1 MKRLISCSMLFAAGL
16 GAQSTDWYQVQGPQF
31 YQAFQTG
38 PNAQVYEFKSGAL
51 VGGTYLGVSLA
62 EIDSKRGAELKLRDT
77 HGVEITR
84 IEDGSPAEKAG
95 LKTGDVVLEY
105 NGQRVEGMEQFGR
118 LVRETPTGRE
128 VKLLISRNGAQQTIA
143 ATVATRKMRTVTTSN
158 MRDYFPGVDMPDI
171 HLPDMPQVFTTW
183 RSPVLGVESEA
194 LTPQLATFFGVK
206 DGVLVRSVI
215 KDSAAEKAGIKAGD
229 IITKVDGSTVTTPNE
244 LVSALRSARSKKTFP
259 VDLMRDR
266 HATSVNV
273 TVEESRLEHT
283 TPPHVR
289 VVRNLIEL

>member
-1 MKRLISCSMLFAAGL
+1 
-16 GAQSTDWYQVQGPQF
+16 
-31 YQAFQTG
+31 
-38 PNAQVYEFKSGAL
+38 
-51 VGGTYLGVSLA
+51 
-62 EIDSKRGAELKLRDT
+62 
-77 HGVEITR
+77 
-84 IEDGSPAEKAG
+84 
-95 LKTGDVVLEY
+95 
-105 NGQRVEGMEQFGR
+105 
-118 LVRETPTGRE
+118 
-128 VKLLISRNGAQQTIA
+128 
-143 ATVATRKMRTVTTSN
+143 
-158 MRDYFPGVDMPDI
+158 MPDI

>member
-1 MKRLISCSMLFAAGL
+1 MKRLISCSMLFAAAL
-16 GAQSTDWYQVQGPQF
+16 GAQSTDWFQVQGPQF
-31 YQAFQTG
+31 YQAFQSSPST
-38 PNAQVYEFKSGAL
+38 QVYEFKSGTL

-128 VKLLISRNGAQQTIA
+128 VKLLISRNGAQQTIG
-143 ATVATRKMRTVTTSN
+143 ATVATRKMRTVTAGN
-158 MRDYFPGVDMPDI
+158 MKDFFPGVDMPDI

-183 RSPVLGVESEA
+183 RSPILGVESEA

-266 HATSVNV
+266 HATSVSV
-273 TVEESRLEHT
+273 TVEESRLERT
-283 TPPHVR
+283 TPPRVR